1 MGGKPKKKRNSKDST
16 NSGNSGSGAGDAG
29 KKKGG
34 KKKSGSAK
42 SAKFQSDI
50 FNEGAME
57 NAYCVCHNVQVCI
70 FRIEKILIVKSSTH
84 ITHL

>member
-1 MGGKPKKKRNSKDST
+1 MAGKGKKKRNSKDST
-16 NSGNSGSGAGDAG
+16 NSGNSGSAAEAAGK

-34 KKKSGSAK
+34 KKKGGSG

-57 NAYCVCHNVQVCI
+57 NAYCVCHNVQVI
-70 FRIEKILIVKSSTH
+70 VRALIN
-84 ITHL
+84 

>member
-1 MGGKPKKKRNSKDST
+1 MPGKGKKKRNSKDST
-16 NSGNSGSGAGDAG
+16 NSGNSGSATEAAGK

-34 KKKSGSAK
+34 KKKGGSG

-57 NAYCVCHNVQVCI
+57 NAYCVCHNVQVTNNSCI
-70 FRIEKILIVKSSTH
+70 SNSSKITFI
-84 ITHL
+84 IINI